1 MTNKDK
7 MDSLLTGLGELIA
20 YKDSE
25 LSSKKWWIEEYK
37 KQIEALKEENLKLN
51 TECAD
56 KENEIATLN
65 EEIAELEKEN
75 KLLEDALKEAEAEL
89 DKYKG
94 GAVGYVD

>member
-37 KQIEALKEENLKLN
+37 KQIEALKEENLELN
-51 TECAD
+51 TKYAD
-56 KENEIATLN
+56 KENEIVTLN
-65 EEIAELEKEN
+65 EEIKNLEAEN
-75 KLLEDALKEAEAEL
+75 ATLEDALKDAEAEL

-94 GAVGYVD
+94 GAVYVD